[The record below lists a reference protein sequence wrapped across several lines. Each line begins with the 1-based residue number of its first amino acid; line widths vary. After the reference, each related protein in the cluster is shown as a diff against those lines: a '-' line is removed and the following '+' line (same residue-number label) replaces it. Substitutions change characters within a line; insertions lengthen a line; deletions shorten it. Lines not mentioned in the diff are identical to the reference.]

1 MSNQP
6 TNTTQLAAVIRQ
18 DAPESI
24 LKYVTEEQ
32 LNRIAG
38 LVAHHGARVEASGE
52 FNGSGTNTA
61 QERRRQRRALRKRV
75 KADTV
80 GVGIGSVVLM
90 AVISWCVQRF
100 LDWCWTNRDRVQAC
114 AAIGQQLP
122 PWNDEDRAA
131 VAAVGTDDDDGD

>member
-1 MSNQP
+1 MEQP
-6 TNTTQLAAVIRQ
+6 TNTTQLAALIRR
-18 DAPESI
+18 DAPPKMLEF
-24 LKYVTEEQ
+24 VNDEQ

-52 FNGSGTNTA
+52 FNANGPNPT

-80 GVGIGSVVLM
+80 GFAIGSVVLM

-100 LDWCWTNRDRVQAC
+100 LDWCWTNRETSAAC
-114 AAIGQQLP
+114 RAIGEQLP
-122 PWNDEDRAA
+122 AWGDEDRAA

>member
-1 MSNQP
+1 MEQP
-6 TNTTQLAAVIRQ
+6 TNTTQLAAMIRR
-18 DAPESI
+18 DVPPKMLE
-24 LKYVTEEQ
+24 YVNDEQ

-52 FNGSGTNTA
+52 FNANGPNPT

-80 GVGIGSVVLM
+80 GFAIGSVVLM

-100 LDWCWTNRDRVQAC
+100 LDWCWTNRNTADTCR
-114 AAIGQQLP
+114 AIGEQLP
-122 PWNDEDRAA
+122 PWGDEDRAA
-131 VAAVGTDDDDGD
+131 VAAVDTDDDGD